1 MSDLCDPMGC
11 SPPGSSVHGILQV
24 RILECVSH
32 CLLQGSSAPRDPTCI
47 SYIAGGFFTPE
58 LPGTPKGSFKNT
70 NLAHRK
76 KFQVIS
82 DSRKRKQRRSPSW
95 RSLQIF
101 GGRFMEYTQ
110 KYNQGVSKQWIFKR
124 MRAVKLPEGKT
135 PWTWGAHGRRWN
147 QFTLWKL
154 SEDWKCIKDR
164 YRSGRS
170 PGEGN
175 GNPL

>member
-1 MSDLCDPMGC
+1 MRRAVFAHSRLFYWICTIIVHILSLDLFISKMDC
-11 SPPGSSVHGILQV
+11 QV
-24 RILECVSH
+24 L
-32 CLLQGSSAPRDPTCI
+32 GPT
-47 SYIAGGFFTPE
+47 SGT
-58 LPGTPKGSFKNT
+58 LPSFKNT